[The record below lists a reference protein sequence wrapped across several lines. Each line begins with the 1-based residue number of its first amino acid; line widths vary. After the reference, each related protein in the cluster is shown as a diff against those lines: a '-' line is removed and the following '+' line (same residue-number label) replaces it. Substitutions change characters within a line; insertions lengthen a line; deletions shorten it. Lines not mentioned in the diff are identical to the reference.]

1 MNECNAVHRTVQV
14 KMLTSL
20 TGIKI
25 IHDFTFLSNV
35 YSTAN
40 QSSHSWRCSVRTS
53 FWREFVDKLLAA
65 LEYVDGEQAA
75 GVKEAWERGCWWGND
90 HVIWECQQTVRLALA
105 GCLCCC
111 PLALPGHLLRGA
123 AMLHLNT
130 DLRPA
135 GSLFILIALASFA
148 VCHWL
153 LSLISIPHE
162 PPHSLSLS
170 LCLSMT
176 SAHRHLDAVSGC

>member
-1 MNECNAVHRTVQV
+1 MFTAQQISP
-14 KMLTSL
+14 LTAE
-20 TGIKI
+20 GA
-25 IHDFTFLSNV
+25 LSE
-35 YSTAN
+35 
-40 QSSHSWRCSVRTS
+40 RP
-53 FWREFVDKLLAA
+53 FGREFVDKLLAA

-176 SAHRHLDAVSGC
+176 SAHRHLHAVSGC